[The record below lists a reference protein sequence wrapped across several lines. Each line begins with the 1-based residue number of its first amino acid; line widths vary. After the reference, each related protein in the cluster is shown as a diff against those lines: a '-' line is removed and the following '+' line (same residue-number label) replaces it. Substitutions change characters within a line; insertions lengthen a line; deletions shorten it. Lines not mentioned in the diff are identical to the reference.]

1 MKKAYQKPML
11 IVERFTLSQTI
22 AHNCGKNLDFSM
34 ATHATIETCGW
45 DVGGIEIFIDPMI
58 CDQPL
63 EEDMF
68 DFACYNAPE
77 GGYNVFHS

>member
-45 DVGGIEIFIDPMI
+45 DIGGLEFFMDPTI
-58 CDQPL
+58 CDFSV
-63 EEDMF
+63 EYFEGV
-68 DFACYNAPE
+68 CYNAPE
-77 GGYNVFHS
+77 GGYNVFQS

>member
-45 DVGGIEIFIDPMI
+45 DIGGFEIFMDGTI
-58 CDQPL
+58 CDNVL
-63 EEDMF
+63 GDF
-68 DFACYNAPE
+68 DGIACYNAPAN
-77 GGYNVFHS
+77 GYNVFNS

>member
-45 DVGGIEIFIDPMI
+45 DIVGMEFFMDPTI
-58 CDQPL
+58 CDFSA
-63 EEDMF
+63 EYFEGV
-68 DFACYNAPE
+68 CYNAPE
-77 GGYNVFHS
+77 GGYNVFNS